1 MNVHDTCKRQNDQ
14 KVNIYSRSD
23 LENVF
28 KRAPNTLIDIILD
41 LQEKNKILLKRSEE
55 LEQRL
60 QKNSCNSSKP
70 PSSDGLNKPAPKSLR
85 KKSGK
90 KTGGQKGH
98 AGHFLE
104 KSEKPD
110 SVVTLKVCRCSCSA
124 DLSELPAIG
133 HDCRQ
138 VFELPQ
144 PRLEVT
150 EYQSELKIC
159 PDCGSPVKA
168 PFPQGVNAPV
178 QYGPGFRS
186 LLVYFHNQQLLPVN
200 RISQIMA
207 DLFDAPVSEGTI
219 LDASGRSYE
228 NLAPFEEALRQTLCG
243 SPVLHVDESGA
254 RTANKLHWL
263 HTAGTDAFTF
273 YGIHE
278 KRGAEAM
285 NHFDIL
291 PNFSGRIIH
300 DFWKPY
306 FTFDCTHGLC
316 NAHILRELIFLHEQ
330 ENQIWAAEMH
340 DLLLEIRNFV
350 NSHCG
355 QLTEEQK
362 APWLVRY
369 REIIARGWQANP
381 MVQKPFKKRGR
392 PKRSKAQNLLLR
404 LGDYEDSV
412 LAFLHDSQ
420 VPFTNNLAEQDI
432 RMLKVRLKVSGCFR
446 TLKGAKQFARIRS
459 YLSTLRK
466 QGRNIL
472 DNITNA
478 IIGQPFLPDLK
489 SH

>member
-1 MNVHDTCKRQNDQ
+1 MNDLDTCQRQNNQ
-14 KVNIYSRSD
+14 KTDIYSRND
-23 LENVF
+23 LEDIY
-28 KRAPNTLIDIILD
+28 KRVPNTLIDIILD
-41 LQEKNKILLKRSEE
+41 LQEKNVLLLKRSEE

-60 QKNSCNSSKP
+60 RKNSRNSSKP
-70 PSSDGLNKPAPKSLR
+70 PSSDGPGKPAPKSRR

-98 AGHFLE
+98 TGHFLK
-104 KSEKPD
+104 KSENPD

-124 DLSELPAIG
+124 DLSGQPAIG
-133 HDCRQ
+133 HNCRQ

-144 PRLEVT
+144 PGLEVT

-186 LLVYFHNQQLLPVN
+186 LLVYLQNQQLLPVN

-207 DLFDAPVSEGTI
+207 DLFNAPVSEATI

-228 NLAPFEEALRQTLCG
+228 NLASFEEALKQTLSG
-243 SPVLHVDESGA
+243 VPVLHVDESGA

-291 PNFSGRIIH
+291 PNFGGRIIH
-300 DFWKPY
+300 DFWKSY

-330 ENQIWAAEMH
+330 EHHIWAAQMH
-340 DLLLEIRNFV
+340 DLLLETRHFV
-350 NSHCG
+350 NSQSG

-362 APWLVRY
+362 APWLERY
-369 REIIARGWQANP
+369 REIIARGWLANP
-381 MVQKPFKKRGR
+381 LKQKPFKTRGR
-392 PKRSKAQNLLLR
+392 PKRSKAQNLLCR

-412 LAFLHDSQ
+412 LAFLHDCQ

-472 DNITNA
+472 HNISNA
-478 IIGQPFLPDLK
+478 LIGQPFLPDC
-489 SH
+489 

>member
-1 MNVHDTCKRQNDQ
+1 MNDLDTCKRQNSQ
-14 KVNIYSRSD
+14 RAKVYSRED
-23 LENVF
+23 LENIYM
-28 KRAPNTLIDIILD
+28 RAPDTLIDIILD
-41 LQEKNKILLKRSEE
+41 LQEKNVVLLKRSEE

-60 QKNSCNSSKP
+60 RKNSRNSSKP
-70 PSSDGLNKPAPKSLR
+70 PSSDGPGKPAPKSQR

-98 AGHFLE
+98 TGHFLK
-104 KSEKPD
+104 KSENPD

-124 DLSELPAIG
+124 DLSDQPAIG

-144 PRLEVT
+144 PKLEVT
-150 EYQSELKIC
+150 EYKSELKIC

-186 LLVYFHNQQLLPVN
+186 LLVYLQNQQLLPVN

-207 DLFDAPVSEGTI
+207 DLFNAPVSEAAI
-219 LDASGRSYE
+219 LDASRRSYE
-228 NLAPFEEALRQTLCG
+228 NLASFEEALKKTLCG
-243 SPVLHVDESGA
+243 VPVLHVDESGA

-285 NHFDIL
+285 NHFNIL
-291 PNFSGRIIH
+291 PNFNGRIIH
-300 DFWKPY
+300 DFWKSY
-306 FTFDCTHGLC
+306 FTFNCTHGLC

-340 DLLLEIRNFV
+340 DLLLETRHFV
-350 NSHCG
+350 NSQSG

-381 MVQKPFKKRGR
+381 LKQKPFKTRGR

-412 LAFLHDSQ
+412 LAFLHDRQ

-446 TLKGAKQFARIRS
+446 TVKGAKQFARIRS

-466 QGRNIL
+466 QGQNIL
-472 DNITNA
+472 DNISKA
-478 IIGQPFLPDLK
+478 LIGTPFLPD
-489 SH
+489 SHSL